1 MFTLSHRVTYLL
13 TYLPTTTAAAAAAA
27 AAATTT
33 TMRCQAII
41 GSGPSYLSEQS
52 LYTPSRAFRSSFVI
66 LAYSR
71 YMASRW
77 SAAAT
82 SPILHTRLVME
93 FGSFFLFSFCL
104 LFLALTKL
112 DTGNK
117 QLREYLS

>member
-13 TYLPTTTAAAAAAA
+13 TYLPTTTAAAA

-93 FGSFFLFSFCL
+93 FGSFFCLFFCL
-104 LFLALTKL
+104 FFFFLALTKL